1 MIKLETNIIQTTV
14 YPNKAL
20 IVRKGAQK
28 INPQKTVLTISNL
41 PLSLDPSSIR
51 VKGLSLTG
59 TMIEGIDIEKV
70 SHKMSIQPK
79 QDLIDKL
86 EEFKRELKQLNNEVT
101 FLDNRLS
108 NNRNLEEKFVLDF
121 SRYYSRGTV
130 SLDQFSLLQ
139 DRLKDEYE
147 ELTNKKITIIKQIR
161 EIEREIEIVE
171 ADINNK
177 SISNMRDDYTISV
190 FLHNPSEDKSDDF
203 QLEFSYVV
211 SGASWKPMYDFR
223 ADKERGEI
231 SVEYFGMVTQR
242 TGEDWNNVDLTLS
255 TASPTIITTI
265 PNINP
270 WYIDEYIPYSPP
282 KGRPAAKR
290 RMSRA
295 MKKMATHSPAPAVEA
310 FMDIEVEEEPAEPE
324 EAKSTSAIIEEAG
337 EAQIFVIPKKETIAS
352 EKTPHQVLIAQITNP
367 LETDFLAI
375 PVITSDI
382 IQRGKMTNESKLIFL
397 PGEIRLFEGNEFIGK
412 TWIEQIAPTEK
423 FTLNSLWL

>member
-1 MIKLETNIIQTTV
+1 MTKLETNIIQATV
-14 YPNKAL
+14 YPTKAL

-59 TMIEGIDIEKV
+59 TMIEGIDIEKI
-70 SHKMSIQPK
+70 SHKTSIQPK

-101 FLDNRLS
+101 FIDNRLS

-147 ELTNKKITIIKQIR
+147 ELANKKITIIKQIR

-171 ADINNK
+171 ENINNK

-223 ADKERGEI
+223 ADTDKGEI
-231 SVEYFGMVTQR
+231 SVDYFGMVSQR

-265 PNINP
+265 PNIIP
-270 WYIDEYIPYSPP
+270 WYLDEYIPYSPP
-282 KGRPAAKR
+282 
-290 RMSRA
+290 
-295 MKKMATHSPAPAVEA
+295 
-310 FMDIEVEEEPAEPE
+310 
-324 EAKSTSAIIEEAG
+324 
-337 EAQIFVIPKKETIAS
+337 
-352 EKTPHQVLIAQITNP
+352 
-367 LETDFLAI
+367 
-375 PVITSDI
+375 
-382 IQRGKMTNESKLIFL
+382 
-397 PGEIRLFEGNEFIGK
+397 
-412 TWIEQIAPTEK
+412 
-423 FTLNSLWL
+423 